1 MSYTTLGDPMVR
13 SAVTHCTAAA
23 TASQEHAH
31 GAYGIGVKANSGR
44 ICLGGGRGDL
54 DLANTYLSS

>member
-1 MSYTTLGDPMVR
+1 MVR

-23 TASQEHAH
+23 TASQEHVH

-54 DLANTYLSS
+54 DLANTDLSS